1 MGLWLKR
8 EGPYGLK
15 TKKKRVLWDLR
26 LKIKKRV
33 LCDLRLKIKR
43 RAL

>member
-15 TKKKRVLWDLR
+15 TKKKRVLWNLR

-33 LCDLRLKIKR
+33 LWDLRLKIKK

>member
-15 TKKKRVLWDLR
+15 TKKRVLWDLR

-33 LCDLRLKIKR
+33 L
-43 RAL
+43 

>member
-26 LKIKKRV
+26 LKIKKKG
-33 LCDLRLKIKR
+33 LMS
-43 RAL
+43 

>member
-33 LCDLRLKIKR
+33 LCDLRLKIKKR
-43 RAL
+43 VL

>member
-26 LKIKKRV
+26 LKIKE
-33 LCDLRLKIKR
+33 

>member
-15 TKKKRVLWDLR
+15 TKKEMVLWDLR
-26 LKIKKRV
+26 LKIKERV
-33 LCDLRLKIKR
+33 L
-43 RAL
+43 

>member
-8 EGPYGLK
+8 EGSYGLK

-33 LCDLRLKIKR
+33 L
-43 RAL
+43 

>member
-15 TKKKRVLWDLR
+15 TTKKRVVWDLR

-33 LCDLRLKIKR
+33 L
-43 RAL
+43 

>member
-1 MGLWLKR
+1 MDLWLKR
-8 EGPYGLK
+8 EGSYGLK

-33 LCDLRLKIKR
+33 L
-43 RAL
+43 

>member
-8 EGPYGLK
+8 KGPYGLK

-33 LCDLRLKIKR
+33 LLAKG
-43 RAL
+43 

>member
-15 TKKKRVLWDLR
+15 TKKKRALWGLR

-33 LCDLRLKIKR
+33 L
-43 RAL
+43 

>member
-8 EGPYGLK
+8 EGHYGLK
-15 TKKKRVLWDLR
+15 TKKERVLCDLRLKIKKRVLWDLR
-26 LKIKKRV
+26 LKIK
-33 LCDLRLKIKR
+33 R

>member
-8 EGPYGLK
+8 KWLYGLK
-15 TKKKRVLWDLR
+15 TKKKRALWDLR

-33 LCDLRLKIKR
+33 L
-43 RAL
+43 

>member
-8 EGPYGLK
+8 EGSYGLK

-26 LKIKKRV
+26 LKIKKSV
-33 LCDLRLKIKR
+33 L
-43 RAL
+43 

>member
-8 EGPYGLK
+8 EGPYWLK

-26 LKIKKRV
+26 LKIKERV
-33 LCDLRLKIKR
+33 L
-43 RAL
+43 

>member
-26 LKIKKRV
+26 LKIKKRA
-33 LCDLRLKIKR
+33 LWNLRLKIKR

>member
-15 TKKKRVLWDLR
+15 TKKKGLMGPKAKNKEKGLMS
-26 LKIKKRV
+26 
-33 LCDLRLKIKR
+33 
-43 RAL
+43 

>member
-8 EGPYGLK
+8 EVPYGLK

-33 LCDLRLKIKR
+33 L
-43 RAL
+43 

>member
-8 EGPYGLK
+8 ERPYGLK

-33 LCDLRLKIKR
+33 L
-43 RAL
+43 

>member
-15 TKKKRVLWDLR
+15 TKKKRVLWNLR
-26 LKIKKRV
+26 QKIKKR
-33 LCDLRLKIKR
+33 
-43 RAL
+43 AL